1 MLVTHSKAI
10 EEQARWCHVFGSSLA
25 EFSINNMEPKE
36 EQVSRAQFLAVASF
50 ALAKFGDN
58 FFVGKEVLRTV
69 STCAEKIPNDI
80 EWEESW
86 LPTDCGWMY
95 FEQPVPFNIGV
106 WDDGAQRRVTR
117 PAPLFSIAWGRTEEG
132 KTLVILY
139 LMLDDDDPNCPETS
153 MTYMV
158 VQQGDTIS
166 ENLAQLPDRAPL
178 VRWAH
183 SLFYVMAQPKMVE
196 SNLEKASSLVRS
208 MVSRKNKRALVRP
221 DVRII
226 TLRRRIYNSEPS
238 GNHRDIDWSCRWVVG
253 ADFKHWRKQFC
264 PSTKSH
270 KLIHIPP
277 FIKGPGDKPLKQTT
291 KTIFQV
297 TR

>member
-1 MLVTHSKAI
+1 MLFAHLKAI
-10 EEQARWCHVFGSSLA
+10 EEQARWCHLFGSTLA
-25 EFSINNMEPKE
+25 QVSINNMEPTE
-36 EQVSRAQFLAVASF
+36 EQVGRAQFLTDASF
-50 ALAKFGDN
+50 AFAKIGDN
-58 FFVGKEVLRTV
+58 FLVGKEVLQAV
-69 STCAEKIPNDI
+69 STCAENVPNDI

-95 FEQPVPFNIGV
+95 FEQPVPFKVGV
-106 WDDGAQRRVTR
+106 WDGDAQCRVTR
-117 PAPLFSIAWGRTEEG
+117 PLPLFSIAWGRTEEG

-158 VQQGDTIS
+158 VQQGETIS
-166 ENLAQLPDRAPL
+166 EHVASMPDRQSL
-178 VRWAH
+178 VRWAY

-196 SNLEKASSLVRS
+196 SNLEKASSLARS
-208 MVSRKNKRALVRP
+208 IVSRKSKAPVRP

-253 ADFKHWRKQFC
+253 ADFKHWRNQFYS
-264 PSTKSH
+264 STKTH

-277 FIKGPGDKPLKQTT
+277 FIKGPADKPLKQPT
-291 KTIFQV
+291 KTIYQV